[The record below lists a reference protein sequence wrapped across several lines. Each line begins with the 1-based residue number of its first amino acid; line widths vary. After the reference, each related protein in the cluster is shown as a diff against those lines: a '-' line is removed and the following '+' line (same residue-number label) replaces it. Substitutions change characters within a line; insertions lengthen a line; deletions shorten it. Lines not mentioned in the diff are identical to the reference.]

1 MVKKSTTS
9 IRESKSKRYKLKKK
23 ICKLLDSTNKE
34 DFLIGLELCT
44 NLSEMKFRNILKSCQ
59 GIQKVDINGFT
70 VSKNGAVYF
79 YKEFRE
85 EVFQDTNDG
94 YSQILANHYIE
105 YGLDNIYIDAE
116 RYVRNRVGKDSD
128 NPSCFFENKKILKYF
143 LKRNP
148 QYAKYFKK

>member
-1 MVKKSTTS
+1 MVKKSATS
-9 IRESKSKRYKLKKK
+9 IRESKSERYKLKKK

-34 DFLIGLELCT
+34 DFLIGPELCT

-79 YKEFRE
+79 YKDFRE
-85 EVFQDTNDG
+85 EVFQYTNG

-105 YGLDNIYIDAE
+105 YGGDAVYIDAE
-116 RYVRNRVGKDSD
+116 RYVRKRVKKDSD
-128 NPSCFFENKKILKYF
+128 NPSCFFENKKKY
-143 LKRNP
+143 LNIS
-148 QYAKYFKK
+148 